1 MSWPAIGFCRLT
13 RLALSARS
21 RIIPTVVRHGRVNN
35 MMTIR
40 RLSVGSGYKY
50 LLKSI
55 AVGDGPE
62 DATTSNLVRYYT
74 ETGTPPGVFLG
85 SSLAGLDG
93 GRGVVFGQV
102 VTAENLKRML
112 QGCADPITGEVLGR
126 APSAKAVGGFD
137 LTFSP
142 SKSVAVAWAL
152 ADPKTRD
159 VIYHCHQQAITTVL
173 GYAEREVFKTRSGT
187 RGCVEEDV
195 LGVVAA
201 GFTHFDSR
209 DGDPQLH
216 DHVVV
221 WNRVQTA
228 SDGAWRALDSRG
240 LFASAVMLS
249 ELHQG
254 VLSDLLTKELG
265 WDWEPHARRSSPV
278 PKWEVV
284 DVPAPLMEE
293 FSRRTADIVAA
304 KDELIERFEADHGRA
319 PTDVEVLKL
328 RQTATLATRHAK
340 QGKSLG
346 QLTKDWSTRALPY
359 LDDEPTAWVHEL
371 AHRVT
376 PAFASSDF
384 ADAILRDVANAAL
397 EVVSTKRATFSRA
410 NVQAEVLRQL
420 QGVRFAQPSERIM
433 TATRTTDL
441 ALGEALLL
449 STPNL
454 RHTPRFLLRRD
465 GTSKFEATGHW
476 RYTTATLLDAE
487 ARLLTAAERF
497 DAPSVA
503 HRTVSAVTA
512 RPLPGRFFALSS
524 DQARCVG
531 EVASSARYLDVL
543 VGPAGTGKSTAM
555 AGLRAMWERDHGG
568 GSVIALAPSAAAAE
582 VLSEDMG
589 LEADTLAKWL
599 YEHRQCGQRR
609 RELRELRQKVRSGA
623 VQRISSRRLRENIS
637 RREDELRRW
646 SLRRDQLVIVDEAS
660 LAATFDLDELV
671 SATLDVG
678 VKLLLVGDP
687 AQLSAIEAG
696 GMFRT
701 LVRER
706 GHDIPTLVD
715 VRRFKAAW
723 ERRTTL
729 QVRDGDVAALA
740 AYRAHGRIS
749 EGSRDELLDTLY
761 LAWKHDVDAGLHSL
775 MLAGDAA
782 TVEELNDR
790 ARAELVARGVVG
802 VGVVVGDL
810 EIGAGDLIVTRENDR
825 RLRTASGWV
834 KNGDEWRV
842 TATHQDGSLGV
853 ARVKGMES
861 VVLPARYVAQHV
873 ELAYAS
879 TVHRAQGRTV
889 DTAHAFISPFTT
901 REVLYVSVTR
911 GSTANQLYVDTN
923 YDPDPTT
930 GDDELT
936 EKVTARDVLE
946 SVLHRESA
954 DVSATDMIRSLQQHS
969 IATLVAEYETI
980 VTLADGD
987 RWEELLRDAGLGSAD
1002 LARAQTSDA
1011 YHSLLARLREAE
1023 SRGFDAREDLST
1035 LVNLRS
1041 FSDAEDVASTLAYR
1055 IGRYVSAMGYPDLTE
1070 DQLVAGLFPRASGIT
1085 DGDALAALKGREIA
1099 IEERAC
1105 YLSTEAI
1112 ERGDAWVRDFGAAPE
1127 LAEPYKQW
1135 FKEVCAGA
1143 AYVDLWKSTSFSTV
1157 GTTDFGPHQRSQRDR
1172 VLGAIERAQTIGRA
1186 GISPGVIHF
1195 GPSSGE
1201 FIDPSTEFAI
1211 DR

>member
-1 MSWPAIGFCRLT
+1 
-13 RLALSARS
+13 
-21 RIIPTVVRHGRVNN
+21 
-35 MMTIR
+35 MTIR

-62 DATTSNLVRYYT
+62 GATTTNLVRYYT

-85 SSLAGLDG
+85 SGLAGLDG
-93 GRGVVFGQV
+93 GRGVAFGQV

-112 QGCADPITGEVLGR
+112 QDCADPVTGEVLGR
-126 APSAKAVGGFD
+126 TPSAKAVGGFD

-142 SKSVAVAWAL
+142 TKSVAVAWAL
-152 ADPKTRD
+152 ADPKTRE
-159 VIYHCHQQAITTVL
+159 VIYRCHQQAITTVL

-201 GFTHFDSR
+201 SFTHFDSR

-278 PKWEVV
+278 PKWEVA
-284 DVPAPLMEE
+284 DVPAALMEE
-293 FSRRTADIVAA
+293 FSRRSHDIVAA

-328 RQTATLATRHAK
+328 RQTATLATRRAK

-346 QLTKDWSTRALPY
+346 QLTQDWSTRALPY
-359 LDDEPTAWVHEL
+359 LDDEPTAWVHEF

-376 PAFASSDF
+376 STFASSDF
-384 ADAILRDVANAAL
+384 ADATLRDVANAAL

-420 QGVRFAQPSERIM
+420 QGVRFAQPSERIA
-433 TATRTTDL
+433 TATRTTDQAL
-441 ALGEALLL
+441 AQALLL

-454 RHTPRFLLRRD
+454 HLTPRFLLRRD

-487 ARLLTAAERF
+487 ARLLAAAERL

-512 RPLPGRFFALSS
+512 RPLPGRSFALSA

-531 EVASSARYLDVL
+531 EIASSARALDVL

-555 AGLRAMWERDHGG
+555 AGLRAVWEREHGP

-582 VLSEDMG
+582 VLGEDMG
-589 LEADTLAKWL
+589 IEADTLAKWL

-609 RELRELRQKVRSGA
+609 RELRELRQRAHLGGVR
-623 VQRISSRRLRENIS
+623 NIH

-646 SLRRDQLVIVDEAS
+646 SLRRDQLVVVDEAS

-671 SATLDVG
+671 SASLDVG
-678 VKLLLVGDP
+678 AKVLLVGDP
-687 AQLSAIEAG
+687 AQLSSIDAG

-706 GHDIPTLVD
+706 GDDIPILVD

-723 ERRTTL
+723 ERRATL

-740 AYRAHGRIS
+740 AYQVHGRIS
-749 EGSRDELLDTLY
+749 EGSRDELLDALY
-761 LAWKHDVDAGLHSL
+761 LAWKHDIDAGLHSL

-782 TVEELNDR
+782 TVEELNAR

-802 VGVVVGDL
+802 IGVVAGDL
-810 EIGAGDLIVTRENDR
+810 AVGAGDLVVTRENDR
-825 RLRTASGWV
+825 RLRTTSGWV

-842 TATHQDGSLGV
+842 TATHHDGSLGV
-853 ARVKGMES
+853 ARAKGTES

-889 DTAHAFISPFTT
+889 DTAHAFISPTTT
-901 REVLYVSVTR
+901 REVLYVAVTR
-911 GSTANQLYVDTN
+911 GSTVNQLYVDTN

-930 GDDELT
+930 GDEELT
-936 EKVTARDVLE
+936 EKVTALDVLE
-946 SVLHRESA
+946 GVLHREST

-969 IATLVAEYETI
+969 IATLVSEYETI
-980 VTLADGD
+980 VTLADGK
-987 RWEELLRDAGLGSAD
+987 RWEELLRDAGLGGAD
-1002 LARAQTSDA
+1002 FARAQASDA
-1011 YHSLLARLREAE
+1011 YHTLLARLREAE
-1023 SRGFDAREDLST
+1023 LQGLDVHEDLAT
-1035 LVNLRS
+1035 IIDLRS
-1041 FSDAEDVASTLAYR
+1041 ISDAQDVAATLTHR
-1055 IGRYVSAMGYPDLTE
+1055 IDRYVTAMGYPYLTD
-1070 DQLVAGLFPRASGIT
+1070 DQLVTGLFPRASGVT
-1085 DGDALAALKGREIA
+1085 DSDVLAALSD
-1099 IEERAC
+1099 RARAVEDRAR
-1105 YLSTEAI
+1105 YLATAAI
-1112 ERGDAWVRDFGAAPE
+1112 ERGDAWIRDFGPVPE
-1127 LAEPYKQW
+1127 DVERYADW
-1135 FKEVCAGA
+1135 FSDVCEGA
-1143 AYVDLWKSTSFSTV
+1143 AYLECWGAWDFATNERNPFSPRQEDQRVRVVKSARHAQNLKARDHHLAASA
-1157 GTTDFGPHQRSQRDR
+1157 GTPCWPEWQYDE
-1172 VLGAIERAQTIGRA
+1172 LALEL
-1186 GISPGVIHF
+1186 
-1195 GPSSGE
+1195 
-1201 FIDPSTEFAI
+1201 
-1211 DR
+1211 